1 MKELDKMRTQRKRHV
16 SLRALRASN
25 CELREKPLELRGSLL
40 AYESWLIHVCVG
52 ILALASLFSI
62 AAAQDVDPMRALIAQ
77 QQAANGQSKVPNTR
91 ANYPQSDAP
100 DAGHDPALDE
110 AGRDGLPYA
119 QGAPLD
125 SKSEPLD
132 RGGVPLDR
140 GGVPVDAQGIPLY
153 SQAVPVDAQGVP
165 IDTES
170 SPADTQGTYSD
181 SQGVYPYD
189 VYPYNQGVS
198 PDNQGGPSYPQ
209 PYPPRYPA
217 GQRANNAPAYYPED
231 DSFSID
237 EAQPR
242 STTEQY
248 PERTGDTMPTPPSS
262 RLPSSQN
269 RASYPPQNRTPRMS
283 PTQGRRPRNL
293 TPEDPNRPATRLQP
307 NPYPSVPSLQD
318 LYRQV
323 PSADAKL
330 RRYGS
335 DLFLNG
341 TGNTDLLPMDL
352 PAGPDYVLGPGDGL
366 SINLWGSTA
375 RRINVLV
382 DRGGQVALPEA
393 GAVEIAGHTLA
404 DAQVLIQK
412 TLNVQYKDVRADI
425 SLSRLRT
432 IRVYVVGDVQK
443 PGAYDISSLST
454 PLNALYIAGGPTAR
468 GSLRVVRHYR
478 QGKLVREVDLYDL
491 ILRGT
496 RLDVD
501 RLEPGDTILVPP
513 AGAQV
518 AVAGMVHRPAIYEL
532 KDEQDLSQTLDLA
545 GGVLVAATLHEINV
559 ERIEAHEKRVLLSLK
574 SAAPAD
580 DKNGLDPGIGNF
592 RVQDGDR
599 ITISPILPYS
609 DATVYLQGHVFRPG
623 KYSYHPGMQI
633 SELLKSYQDLLPEPS
648 SHAEIV
654 RLQPPDYHPTTIE
667 FKLEEVVGG
676 DDPIEL
682 QPFDTIRI
690 FGRYEADPPNV
701 FVYGDVLRPGKYP
714 LTEGMTAAGLVR
726 MAGGFKRS
734 ALTQEAEISSYVVR
748 NGGQVVVKHA
758 TVEIAKALSGD
769 AAADVEL
776 KPEDI
781 LTVRQLTGWN
791 DIGASVKISGEVS
804 YPGTYGIEAGQ
815 RLSTLLRQAGG
826 FRTDAYPEG
835 AIFERVQIRD
845 FAEKSRAQLIQRI
858 ESEGPNAKFSATA
871 SAQDRATMLQSME
884 QQQQHVVTALRSQP
898 ASGRMVIKISGDIQ
912 SWENSVND
920 VELRAGDV
928 ISIPKQPSF
937 VLVSGQVYN
946 STAFTYTP
954 GKNAGWYLHQA
965 GGPTELANK
974 KQIYVVRA
982 NGSVV
987 GRGNGGSLWSGDV
1000 LSTVVRRGD
1009 TIVVPE
1015 KIISGTS
1022 AWKNLLDTAQLASS
1036 LSIAARVATS
1046 F

>member
-1 MKELDKMRTQRKRHV
+1 MKELDKMRTQRKQHV

-25 CELREKPLELRGSLL
+25 CEPREKSLEPRGSLL
-40 AYESWLIHVCVG
+40 ACGPWLVRIFLG
-52 ILALASLFSI
+52 ILALASLRSI
-62 AAAQDVDPMRALIAQ
+62 GAAQDVDPMRALIAQ
-77 QQAANGQSKVPNTR
+77 QQAANRTPNAR
-91 ANYPQSDAP
+91 ANYSQP
-100 DAGHDPALDE
+100 DPGPDPTLDE
-110 AGRDGLPYA
+110 AGRDALPYA

-125 SKSEPLD
+125 SKSVPFD
-132 RGGVPLDR
+132 RGVVPI
-140 GGVPVDAQGIPLY
+140 DAQGIPLY
-153 SQAVPVDAQGVP
+153 SQGVP
-165 IDTES
+165 LDTES
-170 SPADTQGTYSD
+170 SSADTQGA
-181 SQGVYPYD
+181 YPYEI
-189 VYPYNQGVS
+189 YPDNQGVS
-198 PDNQGGPSYPQ
+198 LDNQGVPSYPQ
-209 PYPPRYPA
+209 PSPRGYPS
-217 GQRANNAPAYYPED
+217 GQRVGSAPIYNPED
-231 DSFSID
+231 DSLSVD

-242 STTEQY
+242 ATTEQY
-248 PERTGDTMPTPPSS
+248 PARNGDTMQTPPSS
-262 RLPSSQN
+262 RPSSQN
-269 RASYPPQNRTPRMS
+269 RIGYPPQNRTSRMP
-283 PTQGRRPRNL
+283 PTQGRRPRNV
-293 TPEDPNRPATRLQP
+293 TDEDPNRPATRLQP

-330 RRYGS
+330 RRFGS

-375 RRINVLV
+375 RKINVVV
-382 DRGGQVALPEA
+382 DRGGQVALPES
-393 GAVEIAGHTLA
+393 GAVEIAGHTLG
-404 DAQVLIQK
+404 DAQGLIQK
-412 TLNVQYKDVRADI
+412 TLNVQYKDVRADV

-432 IRVYVVGDVQK
+432 IRVYVVGDVQR

-454 PLNALYIAGGPTAR
+454 PLNALYIAGGPTTR

-513 AGAQV
+513 AGVQV

-532 KDEQDLSQTLDLA
+532 KDEQDLSQALDLA
-545 GGVLVAATLHEINV
+545 GGVLVAATLHEVNV
-559 ERIEAHEKRVLLSLK
+559 ERIEAHEQRVLLSLK
-574 SAAPAD
+574 SAVPAD
-580 DKNGLDPGIGNF
+580 AEHGLDPGIGNF

-609 DATVYLQGHVFRPG
+609 NATVYLQGHVFRPG

-654 RLQPPDYHPTTIE
+654 RLQPPDYRPSTIE

-690 FGRYEADPPNV
+690 FGRYEADPPNA

-748 NGGQVVVKHA
+748 DGGKVVVKHA
-758 TVEIAKALSGD
+758 TVEIGKALAGNGT
-769 AAADVEL
+769 ADVEL

-791 DIGASVKISGEVS
+791 DIGASVKLSGEVL

-835 AIFERVQIRD
+835 AILERVQIKE
-845 FAEKSRAQLIQRI
+845 FAEKSRTQLIQRI
-858 ESEGPNAKFSATA
+858 ESEGPSMKFSATA
-871 SAQDRATMLQSME
+871 SPQDRASIMQNME

-912 SWENSVND
+912 SWQNSVND

-928 ISIPKQPSF
+928 ITIPKQPSF

-965 GGPTELANK
+965 GGQTELANK
-974 KQIYVVRA
+974 KQIYVIRA

-987 GRGNGGSLWSGDV
+987 GRGNGGSWWSGDV

-1022 AWKNLLDTAQLASS
+1022 GWKNLLDTAQLASS